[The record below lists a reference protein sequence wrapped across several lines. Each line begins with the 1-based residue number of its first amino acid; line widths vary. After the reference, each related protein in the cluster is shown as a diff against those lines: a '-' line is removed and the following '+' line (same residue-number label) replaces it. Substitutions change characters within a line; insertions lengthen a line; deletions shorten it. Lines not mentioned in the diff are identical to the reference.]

1 AVQQVLSGALDQQD
15 LQAAGDWTL
24 QAGAAR
30 VGTASVAGQVRQTL
44 AGTLNLGRLDATGG
58 WTLDAGRSEIGAAK
72 VGGAADMTLRD
83 GLRLGSL
90 EAGQGWTLRGT
101 DAQVTRAAVQGA
113 VQQVLSGALD
123 QQDLQAAG
131 DWTLQAG
138 AARVGTASVAGQVRQ
153 TLAGTLNL
161 GRLDATGGWTLDAGR
176 SEIGAAK
183 VGGAADMSLRDVL
196 LLGDLD
202 AGGRLHLRGTSA
214 RIDNVRTGEDTA
226 IELTGDLALQRLQAK
241 GARVQ
246 AGNASRL
253 GEMDID
259 GDLQVRVD
267 HDLLLEHARV
277 AGNAGLLHAGGA
289 GSLRFGSLV
298 VARALQLEGLGDW
311 QGADA
316 QVQGDLTADIGSGD
330 FGRLESATGA
340 VRVEAARHFAA
351 DELHSRLQ
359 NLELSAASAELGRAS
374 AAGLFKVSTRG
385 DLALQQGRSGG
396 DMSLVTAAGGLGN
409 VRFGQGVDPSDP
421 QSLVA
426 THLASGGN
434 LLVQADGDVLGG
446 NAEAQ
451 LELRMLGR
459 NLRFGRV
466 ASLGED
472 VFLQASGDASRGHGD
487 VFAQVVEAKR
497 DIGVIASGDLSL
509 PKVLFGG
516 TYSLKA
522 GRDLVVGVGGDLD
535 ITGVAEAGRD
545 LRFDIAGK
553 VALQG
558 VRAGRDVSIN
568 SGGSINIERFVEA
581 GGNVLLKAEKGDVRV
596 SRITST
602 GLHDG
607 RSIAGDIILAAAGD
621 VEVAEVESR
630 NGRIQAEGASLLLG
644 DLAAARSVDLLS
656 RGLIRVAT
664 SRSGGAQRWS
674 AEEGIFFERLLAK
687 GQALL
692 DGMLDIRGTQLVAE
706 QGAVLR
712 AGVREGSVVA
722 SSIRLERAEAP
733 TLSLWAGDLVR
744 VADAGIGQRLDL
756 HARDSQLYGRHT
768 GSGQLDL
775 WAEGSRDG
783 RVADRLALR
792 LEAADIVAP
801 RLQVADARI
810 DTTAARVDL
819 RDARGVERLELLT
832 PLARVRM
839 DNASPSY
846 MADADIQLYELDKA
860 FSLKQDSLLS
870 STNAYVLH
878 RKLTHQV
885 VVPNFSASH
894 EGEGV
899 PYEGIT
905 AARYAEQ
912 HLSSGLTLARLASLL
927 EAARLRGA
935 VVTAWAPSWSQV
947 PLDTRINIDVAD
959 ERLEGNEVAHWAL

>member
-1 AVQQVLSGALDQQD
+1 MTLRDGLRLGSLEAGQGWNLRGTDAQVTRAEVQGAVQQVLSGMLDQQA
-15 LQAAGDWTL
+15 LLAGGDWTL
-24 QAGAAR
+24 QAASAR
-30 VGTASVAGQVRQTL
+30 LGSASVTGQVRQTL
-44 AGTLNLGRLDATGG
+44 AGALDLERLDATGG
-58 WTLDAGRSEIGAAK
+58 WTLDAGRSEIGSAK
-72 VGGAADMTLRD
+72 VGGAVDLTLRD
-83 GLRLGSL
+83 
-90 EAGQGWTLRGT
+90 A
-101 DAQVTRAAVQGA
+101 
-113 VQQVLSGALD
+113 
-123 QQDLQAAG
+123 
-131 DWTLQAG
+131 
-138 AARVGTASVAGQVRQ
+138 
-153 TLAGTLNL
+153 
-161 GRLDATGGWTLDAGR
+161 
-176 SEIGAAK
+176 
-183 VGGAADMSLRDVL
+183 L

-202 AGGRLHLRGTSA
+202 AGGRLQLRGTSA
-214 RIDNVRTGEDTA
+214 RLGNLSTGEDTA

-253 GEMDID
+253 GEMDIE

-267 HDLLLEHARV
+267 HDLLLEQARV
-277 AGNAGLLHAGGA
+277 AGHAALLHGGSA
-289 GSLRFGSLV
+289 GSLRFGSLA
-298 VARALQLEGLGDW
+298 VARTLQLEGLGDW
-311 QGADA
+311 QGDVAE
-316 QVQGDLTADIGSGD
+316 VQGDLTAAIGSGD

-340 VRVEAARHFAA
+340 VRLEAARHLAV
-351 DELHSRLQ
+351 DDLHSRQ
-359 NLELSAASAELGRAS
+359 QGLELSAASAELGRAS
-374 AAGLFKVSTRG
+374 AAGLFRVSTRG
-385 DLALQQGRSGG
+385 DLVLNQGRSGG
-396 DMSLVTAAGGLGN
+396 DMSLVTAAGSLGN

-421 QSLVA
+421 QGLVA

-472 VFLQASGDASRGHGD
+472 VFLQASGDARQGHGN
-487 VFAQVVEAKR
+487 VFGLVVEAKR
-497 DIGVIASGDLSL
+497 DIGVIAGGDLSL
-509 PKVLFGG
+509 PTVLFGG

-535 ITGVAEAGRD
+535 LNGVAEAGRD
-545 LRFDIAGK
+545 LRFDIAGT

-558 VRAGRDVSIN
+558 VRAGRDVTIN
-568 SGGSINIERFVEA
+568 SGGAIHIDQFVEA
-581 GGNVLLKAEKGDVRV
+581 GGNVLLKADKGDVRV

-602 GLHDG
+602 GLHEG
-607 RSIAGDIILAAAGD
+607 RSIAGDIVLAAAGD
-621 VEVAEVESR
+621 IAVAEVESR

-644 DLAAARSVDLLS
+644 DLVAARSVDLLS

-664 SRSGGAQRWS
+664 SRSGGDQRWS
-674 AEEGIFFERLLAK
+674 ADAGIGFEHLLAK

-692 DGMLDIRGTQLVAE
+692 DGLLDIRGTQLVAE

-712 AGVREGSVVA
+712 AGVRGGAVVA
-722 SSIRLERAEAP
+722 SSIHLQRAEAP
-733 TLSLWAGDLVR
+733 SLSLWAGDLVR

-775 WAEGSRDG
+775 WAEGSG
-783 RVADRLALR
+783 AGQVAQTLALR

-801 RLQVADARI
+801 RLHVADALI

-819 RDARGVERLELLT
+819 RDARGVERLELRT

-912 HLSSGLTLARLASLL
+912 HLSSGLTLVRLASLL